1 MGSATDWSA
10 EGKKKM
16 DENKTSI
23 IIATLEA
30 LADEAEDEQGSAKT
44 EEARAIA
51 EARRDAFSIAC
62 ALFTEDDI
70 FYYYVRKMLVGGD
83 E

>member
-1 MGSATDWSA
+1 
-10 EGKKKM
+10 M
-16 DENKTSI
+16 DENKVSI

-30 LADEAEDEQGSAKT
+30 LADEAENEQDNAET

-51 EARRDAFSIAC
+51 EAKRDAFSLAC

-70 FYYYVRKMLVGGD
+70 FYYYVRKALVGGG